1 MRVKNSPGVMLVA
14 VNLGLVRGP
23 GGVDVADI
31 VSCPRG
37 VRSRLA
43 PLERLRI
50 SAMVARF
57 GSALKYCF
65 GAGALQWREMR

>member
-1 MRVKNSPGVMLVA
+1 MLVA

-37 VRSRLA
+37 VKIDGKQATLKLELLA
-43 PLERLRI
+43 MDFAVQMFKHFFIVR
-50 SAMVARF
+50 
-57 GSALKYCF
+57 
-65 GAGALQWREMR
+65 